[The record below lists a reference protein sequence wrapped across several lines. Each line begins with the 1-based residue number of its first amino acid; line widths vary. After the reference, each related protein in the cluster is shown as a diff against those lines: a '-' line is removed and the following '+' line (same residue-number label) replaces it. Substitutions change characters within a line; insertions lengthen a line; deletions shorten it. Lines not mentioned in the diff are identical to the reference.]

1 MTLIS
6 DLSLT
11 FIFPPNLTAPTD
23 VIQDQEQSN
32 KFFFYEIYTDLDA
45 VKYHMA
51 QPYFDAWTKFN
62 ESGGVIS
69 SVINK
74 CDGLFMTD

>member
-1 MTLIS
+1 
-6 DLSLT
+6 
-11 FIFPPNLTAPTD
+11 
-23 VIQDQEQSN
+23 
-32 KFFFYEIYTDLDA
+32 
-45 VKYHMA
+45 MA